1 MNILRNVREVI
12 KSEID
17 TLKSVKIGVNDSYKK
32 AIRMIFTCKGKIIV
46 TGVGKSGN
54 IAQKIAATLVS
65 TGTPAIYLHPTEGMH
80 GSLGVI
86 HKNDIILA
94 IGKSGESEELLG
106 ILPSI
111 KKIGAK
117 IISIT
122 ANLESTLAENSDLIL
137 FTKINQEACPLNLIP
152 TNSTTA
158 ALVIGDAIAITLMKM
173 RKFKSEDFGLLH
185 PGGIIGKRLL
195 LTIGDIMRSGTDNP
209 LIKIDD
215 SISKMFLEITKKRCG
230 AVSVIGKSQKLLGFI
245 TDYDIRKVLEK
256 REDIFSKKI
265 KDIMNPRPV
274 FAYSDMKATDVL
286 AVMQNRE
293 KAIVVL
299 PVLNRNKKVVGIIHM
314 QDILARGL

>member
-1 MNILRNVREVI
+1 MNILKNIVEVI
-12 KSEID
+12 ESEIG
-17 TLKSVKIGVNDSYKK
+17 TLKVLKKNVATPYKQ
-32 AIRMIFTCKGKIIV
+32 AVEMIFKCKGKIIV

-65 TGTPAIYLHPTEGMH
+65 TGTSAMYLHPTEGMH
-80 GSLGVI
+80 GSLGVV
-86 HKNDIILA
+86 HKNDVIIA
-94 IGKSGESEELLG
+94 VGKSGESEELLG

-122 ANLESTLAENSDLIL
+122 ANLESTLAENSNIVLYTPI
-137 FTKINQEACPLNLIP
+137 KEEACPLNLAP

-158 ALVIGDAIAITLMKM
+158 ALVVGDALAVTLMKL

-185 PGGIIGKRLL
+185 PGGVIGKRLL
-195 LTIGDIMRSGTDNP
+195 LTVGDIMRSGEDNP
-209 LIKIDD
+209 TIKIND
-215 SISKMFLEITKKRCG
+215 SIKNMLIEITKKRCG
-230 AVSVIGKSQKLLGFI
+230 AVSIVDKNQKLLGFI
-245 TDYDIRKVLEK
+245 TDYDIRKILEK

-265 KDIMNPRPV
+265 KDIMNPKPIFV
-274 FAYSDMKATDVL
+274 YSDMKAIDVL

-299 PVLNRNKKVVGIIHM
+299 PVINRKKKVAGIIHM
-314 QDILARGL
+314 QDILAKGL

>member
-1 MNILRNVREVI
+1 MNILKNIVEVI
-12 KSEID
+12 ESEIG
-17 TLKSVKIGVNDSYKK
+17 TLKVLKKNVAVPYKK
-32 AIRMIFTCKGKIIV
+32 AVEMIYRCRGKVIV

-65 TGTPAIYLHPTEGMH
+65 TGTSAMYLHPTEGMH
-80 GSLGVI
+80 GSLGVV
-86 HKNDIILA
+86 HKNDVIIA
-94 IGKSGESEELLG
+94 VGKSGESEELLG
-106 ILPSI
+106 ILGPI

-122 ANLESTLAENSDLIL
+122 ANLESTLAEHSDIIL
-137 FTKINQEACPLNLIP
+137 YTPIKQEACPLNLSP

-158 ALVIGDAIAITLMKM
+158 ALVIGDAIAVTLMKM

-195 LTIGDIMRSGTDNP
+195 LTVGDIMRSGEDNP
-209 LIKIDD
+209 MILLNDSVKNMLI
-215 SISKMFLEITKKRCG
+215 EITKKRCG
-230 AVSVIGKSQKLLGFI
+230 AVSVIAQNQKLLGFI
-245 TDYDIRKVLEK
+245 TDYDIRKILEK

-265 KDIMNPRPV
+265 KDIMNPKPIFV
-274 FAYSDMKATDVL
+274 YSDMKAADVL

-299 PVLNRNKKVVGIIHM
+299 PVINRKKRVAGIIHM
-314 QDILARGL
+314 QDILAKGL